1 MSINLK
7 KGQKI
12 DLRKSNPG
20 LSAVRVGLG
29 WDPVD
34 QGGGGFLK
42 SLFGSGKADI
52 DCDASVF
59 LLNGEGWK
67 NGTPFT
73 FAFIVGILSMI
84 IVNEKMKNNKKVK
97 AFSKKINKV

>member
-1 MSINLK
+1 MQVVNY
-7 KGQKI
+7 
-12 DLRKSNPG
+12 
-20 LSAVRVGLG
+20 
-29 WDPVD
+29 
-34 QGGGGFLK
+34 FLLAFIFLLITNFQIWYLMWLFPLIPWQNALQVK
-42 SLFGSGKADI
+42 NIVQISLISQFAN
-52 DCDASVF
+52 SVF